1 MTFLE
6 SIIEL
11 KSQGILLTENLER
24 DRQLQ
29 GRMGDNYLLTWGIW
43 SLYIF
48 AESITVFYDGQ
59 SIFLIFQG

>member
-24 DRQLQ
+24 DRHLQ
-29 GRMGDNYLLTWGIW
+29 GRMGDNNLLTWGIW